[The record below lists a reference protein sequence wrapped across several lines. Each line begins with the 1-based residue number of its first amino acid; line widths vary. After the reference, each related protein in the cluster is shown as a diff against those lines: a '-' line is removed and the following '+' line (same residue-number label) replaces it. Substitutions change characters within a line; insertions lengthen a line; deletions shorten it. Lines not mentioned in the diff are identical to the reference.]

1 MLRELNVIAWMVGV
15 EFRVIKRKKE
25 RKKQKKTR
33 TTRKRMVPTCT
44 HVEKTL
50 LFFLGSN

>member
-25 RKKQKKTR
+25 RKKQNKK
-33 TTRKRMVPTCT
+33 KPELLESVWYPLVPM
-44 HVEKTL
+44 
-50 LFFLGSN
+50 